1 MEIIEKKDN
10 FDDLKI
16 RVTLVDPNNWKP
28 LDLIFDFDSTIL
40 LNFFIYNLFFVTK
53 SYSLANFLFSLL
65 PPLLTLL
72 DIYLIK

>member
-28 LDLIFDFDSTIL
+28 LDLIFDFENSSIA
-40 LNFFIYNLFFVTK
+40 K
-53 SYSLANFLFSLL
+53 KMGCSFS
-65 PPLLTLL
+65 
-72 DIYLIK
+72 